1 MSLRRW
7 LLGVALR
14 GSSEHSSPRLHAGRS
29 MVRGEMKSSVVLLCA
44 LLIVRV
50 SFAGE
55 LPHAVRIQAS
65 DISQGGVAAI
75 RVDGADLA
83 GMRGF
88 LHDREIP
95 FFPAHDGSYFA
106 LVGIDLEEKSGP
118 REIRIQGQDKTGKP
132 WEARATFN
140 VKKKS
145 FPQEKISVSTEFDRF
160 DEATRKRIEQEQEQ
174 MVRLWMV
181 TSQKRLWEERFLPPI
196 AAVITSPFGL
206 RRVVNGLARAPH
218 GGVDLKAPLGTE
230 VIASNHGRVIL
241 RDDFFFS
248 GKSLVLD
255 HGGGLYTMYFHLQ
268 DFAVE
273 KGVQVRKG
281 DLIAWTGMTGRV
293 TGPHLHWGARLNGAR
308 IDPFGLLEIA
318 GEKP

>member
-1 MSLRRW
+1 
-7 LLGVALR
+7 
-14 GSSEHSSPRLHAGRS
+14 
-29 MVRGEMKSSVVLLCA
+29 MKSSIWFLCA
-44 LLIVRV
+44 FLLTRV
-50 SFAGE
+50 CFAGE
-55 LPHAVRIQAS
+55 LPHAVRIKAA
-65 DISQGGVAAI
+65 DIFQGGVAAI

-83 GMRGF
+83 GMRGL

-95 FFPAHDGSYFA
+95 FFSAHDGSYFA

-118 REIRIQGQDKTGKP
+118 REIRIQGQDKAGKP
-132 WEARATFN
+132 WEGRATFN
-140 VKKKS
+140 VKEKA
-145 FPQEKISVSTEFDRF
+145 FPREEISVSPGFDRI
-160 DEATRKRIEQEQEQ
+160 DEATRKRIEKEQEQ

-181 TSQKRLWEERFLPPI
+181 TSQKRLWEDRFLPPI
-196 AAVITSPFGL
+196 AAVITTSPFGL
-206 RRVVNGLARAPH
+206 RRVVNGLPRTPH

-230 VIASNHGRVIL
+230 VIAPNHGRVIL

-281 DLIAWTGMTGRV
+281 DLIAWTGMTGRI
-293 TGPHLHWGARLNGAR
+293 TGPHLHWGARINGAR
-308 IDPFGLLEIA
+308 IDPFGLLDIA
-318 GEKP
+318 GEKPEPGGKREGQ